1 MCNCRNNCTRIFQG
15 VDPEVMVGN
24 VRKYIVLTVLALSQ
38 VVHSGGQVLQD
49 TQTIDMIRNGVRCI
63 YNYEFEQASVVSVYL
78 EKKYPN
84 HTVTYL
90 FRGMTMYWQYF
101 PILPGTPEAEQYE
114 TCLGKGM
121 EVAEQNLKD
130 NEIVAENLLS
140 ALGSIGLLLLYY
152 SDNGMS
158 GKVFSMATKAYQW
171 VMRSFDFTHSYKD
184 FYFFTGLY
192 NYYREAYANAHPIY
206 KPLLVFFPHGSTNIG
221 LRQLKSAADSSIFMK
236 AEAVNFLSG
245 IYMSFENNP
254 ARALLYSRKLRDA
267 YPQNPQ
273 FKAGYI
279 RDLLVI
285 GKYGEAESLL
295 KSMANSSLNSFHQ
308 AQADVFRGIIME
320 KRYQNLKT
328 AESFYLSGIDKIAP
342 YGTIG
347 NEFSAY
353 GHYGLSRI
361 YQSAGNMKLSRQY
374 RKEARDLS
382 AFDHINFD
390 N

>member
-1 MCNCRNNCTRIFQG
+1 M
-15 VDPEVMVGN
+15 MLGN
-24 VRKYIVLTVLALSQ
+24 IRKYIVLTALALLQ
-38 VVHSGGQVLQD
+38 VVSTSGQVLQD

-63 YNYEFEQASVVSVYL
+63 YNYEFEQADLVSVHL

-84 HTVTYL
+84 HAVTYL
-90 FRGMTMYWQYF
+90 YRGMTLYWQFF
-101 PILPGTPEAEQYE
+101 PIIPGTPAAEQYE
-114 TCLGKGM
+114 VCLGKGM
-121 EVAEQNLKD
+121 ELAEQKLKND
-130 NEIVAENLLS
+130 EAVAENLLS
-140 ALGSIGLLLLYY
+140 ALGSAGLLLLYC
-152 SDNGMS
+152 SDNGLS
-158 GKVFSMATKAYQW
+158 GKVFSMASRAYQW

-184 FYFFTGLY
+184 FFFFTGLY
-192 NYYREAYANAHPIY
+192 NYYREAYASAHPIY
-206 KPLLVFFPHGSTNIG
+206 KPLLVFFPHGSTKMG
-221 LRQLKSAADSSIFMK
+221 LQQLKSAADSSIFMK

-254 ARALLYSRKLRDA
+254 AKALIYSRKLRDA

-273 FKAGYI
+273 FRANYV

-295 KSMANSSLNSFHQ
+295 KSMANSSLNNFHQ

-320 KRYQNLKT
+320 KRYQNLKA
-328 AESFYLSGIDKIAP
+328 AESFYRSGIDKIKP

-347 NEFSAY
+347 NEVSAY

-361 YQSAGNMKLSRQY
+361 YQSAGNPKLSRQY
-374 RKEARDLS
+374 RKQARDLS

-390 N
+390 E